1 MSAYIRAMRILGGG
15 LRGACNVNSSCDVRL
30 TPLAAAMSP
39 LRWRER
45 RLRDLPGISLSQG
58 ANLAIDIH
66 LTAQANI
73 TPFVACQKVT
83 RFVVT
88 EISTQLLADTPEP
101 VVG

>member
-45 RLRDLPGISLSQG
+45 RLRD
-58 ANLAIDIH
+58 
-66 LTAQANI
+66 
-73 TPFVACQKVT
+73 
-83 RFVVT
+83 
-88 EISTQLLADTPEP
+88 STTGGDVYRSHA
-101 VVG
+101 VRSRSS

>member
-45 RLRDLPGISLSQG
+45 RLRDSVYRSLVEGGRAMPGHHWS
-58 ANLAIDIH
+58 
-66 LTAQANI
+66 
-73 TPFVACQKVT
+73 
-83 RFVVT
+83 
-88 EISTQLLADTPEP
+88 
-101 VVG
+101 